1 MPPGDAPHD
10 DEFWERV
17 RRARL
22 MTGEERIGEGFRLAE
37 VERLEVLE
45 RFRSAHPDR
54 DEEQRR
60 AMVRAHFAE
69 QRRRERATWPPNLL
83 P

>member
-1 MPPGDAPHD
+1 MPPRDSSHA

-22 MTGEERIGEGFRLAE
+22 MTGGERIREGFRLAE
-37 VERLEVLE
+37 VEQREVLE

-54 DEEQRR
+54 DEEQLQ
-60 AMVRAHFAE
+60 AMVRVHFAE